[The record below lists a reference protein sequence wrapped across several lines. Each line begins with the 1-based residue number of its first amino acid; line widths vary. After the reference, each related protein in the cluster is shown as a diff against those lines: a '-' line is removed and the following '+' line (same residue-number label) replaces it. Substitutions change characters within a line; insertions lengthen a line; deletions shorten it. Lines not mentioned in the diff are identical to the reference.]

1 MKTSDKLRTAS
12 IIIAAIGLVDA
23 LYLSAVKLLKTEVY
37 CAGSG
42 NCQTVNSSIYAE
54 FAGIPIAFLGAGAFA
69 VSLAVLLLESR
80 GGFWRENSPLIV
92 FGLTLAGTLY
102 SAYLTYIE
110 IAVLRAICPYCVVSA
125 IAQLL
130 LLVLAI
136 FRVVKDE
143 PEPKYVRRG
152 G

>member
-1 MKTSDKLRTAS
+1 MKSSDKLRTAS

-23 LYLSAVKLLKTEVY
+23 LYLSAVKLLNTEVY
-37 CAGSG
+37 CAGSS
-42 NCQTVNSSIYAE
+42 NCQTVNASVYAE
-54 FAGIPIAFLGAGAFA
+54 FSGIPIAFLGAGAFA
-69 VSLAVLLLESR
+69 VILALLLLESR

-136 FRVVKDE
+136 FRVVKVE
-143 PEPKYVRRG
+143 PEPNYVRRG